1 MLNQR
6 PRSQATVSRF
16 PVERPIFLALL
27 NEQLECRA
35 REHGHAWVTSREAA
49 WLEAHDLR
57 QSGHTTYRYSTFD
70 EDRSDAALA
79 RQRTAAS
86 RRRQARSTIPS

>member
-6 PRSQATVSRF
+6 PRPQATMSRF

-27 NEQLECRA
+27 HEQLECRA
-35 REHGHAWVTSREAA
+35 REHGHAWVTPREAA

-57 QSGHTTYRYSTFD
+57 QPGHTIYRYSTL
-70 EDRSDAALA
+70 DRDVSDRALA
-79 RQRTAAS
+79 RKTHGA
-86 RRRQARSTIPS
+86 RRDIRSGR

>member
-6 PRSQATVSRF
+6 PRSQAMMSRF

-27 NEQLECRA
+27 HEQLECRA
-35 REHGHAWVTSREAA
+35 REHGHAWVTPREAA

-57 QSGHTTYRYSTFD
+57 QPGHTVYRYSTFD
-70 EDRSDAALA
+70 KDCSDRALA
-79 RQRTAAS
+79 HRAPGT
-86 RRRQARSTIPS
+86 RRDIKSGR